1 MNRPFKRTSWA
12 WVLFAARRYVS
23 SRRRDKSSPSSALAI
38 LGIATGVL
46 ALTVILAV
54 MNGFQLGFIETILE
68 LSSYHLR
75 VEVPQRD
82 NTSSL
87 LKEIRSLPSV
97 ASVVPFVEIQG
108 IVRGQRRNQQ
118 GCLVRA
124 FPQDALRVDPRMAKK
139 LVFEAGAFNLSS
151 PHGILIGAELART
164 LGLRL
169 GDPVSFLSLTGT
181 SLTVNVPE
189 NVGYT
194 VEGIFRTGFYEYDS
208 SWAFINLDKA
218 LALLG
223 SDSPVTLGVKLKN
236 QWNDGNALAELRSI
250 PELRS
255 AHIVSWREYNRAF
268 FGALRMEKLLMFFL
282 VALIFVVVAL
292 NIYQAQ
298 RRNVLERRDEIALLR
313 AVGASETAVR
323 LVFVLDGLIIG
334 IMGALGGLLPAL
346 WIAFHIGQFF
356 STLERIVNGTLGIL
370 DLLIRP
376 FVGAGATEGDFR
388 VFSPAVF
395 YIKEIPSRVIP
406 LEVFVVFL
414 FGVLSAT
421 LAAWLA
427 SGKTARIRPAE
438 VLRDE

>member
-1 MNRPFKRTSWA
+1 MTRGSRRTSWS
-12 WVLFAARRYVS
+12 WIVFAARRYVS
-23 SRRRDKSSPSSALAI
+23 SRRRDKSSPSSWLAI

-75 VEVPQRD
+75 VEVSQRSD
-82 NTSSL
+82 TSAL
-87 LKEIRSLPSV
+87 LNEIRALPSV
-97 ASVVPFVEIQG
+97 ASVVPSVEIQG
-108 IVRGQRRNQQ
+108 ILRGTRRNQQ
-118 GCLVRA
+118 GCLVRGL
-124 FPQDALRVDPRMAKK
+124 PEDTLRWDPRMAKK
-139 LVFEAGAFNLSS
+139 LVFEAGTFNVAS
-151 PHGILIGAELART
+151 PQSILIGAELARN

-169 GDPVSFLSLTGT
+169 GDRVSLLSLTGT
-181 SLTVNVPE
+181 SLTVNIPE
-189 NVGYT
+189 NVQYQVG
-194 VEGIFRTGFYEYDS
+194 GIFRTGFYEYDS
-208 SWAFINLDKA
+208 TWAFINLDKA
-218 LALLG
+218 LELLG
-223 SDSPVTLGVKLKN
+223 ADGPVTLGVKLKN
-236 QWNDGNALAELRSI
+236 QWNDGNAMGELRSI
-250 PELRS
+250 PDLRT
-255 AHIVSWREYNRAF
+255 APIVSWREYNRAF
-268 FGALRMEKLLMFFL
+268 FGALRMEKLLMFIL

-334 IMGALGGLLPAL
+334 FIGALGGLLPAL

-356 STLERIVNGTLGIL
+356 SFLEQIVNGTLWIL
-370 DLLIRP
+370 EVLIRP
-376 FVGAGATEGDFR
+376 FLGTVTAEGNFR

-406 LEVFVVFL
+406 QEVFVVFL

-427 SGKTARIRPAE
+427 SGKTARITPAE